1 MQIVIDI
8 PEEDYERFKKY
19 QDREHVDGMISVNVI
34 ADGTLL
40 PKGHGDLVDRNDLL
54 AESYVI
60 DDYAGNEINIV
71 DRMTVEMVDAII
83 EADKEVNNEPD
94 NRTD

>member
-8 PEEDYERFKKY
+8 PDQIYDQLIETGKYLPYQFNAKKAIK
-19 QDREHVDGMISVNVI
+19 EGIP
-34 ADGTLL
+34 L

-54 AESYVI
+54 NELYVI

-71 DRMTVEMVDAII
+71 DKMTVEMVDAII
-83 EADKEVNNEPD
+83 EADKE
-94 NRTD
+94 